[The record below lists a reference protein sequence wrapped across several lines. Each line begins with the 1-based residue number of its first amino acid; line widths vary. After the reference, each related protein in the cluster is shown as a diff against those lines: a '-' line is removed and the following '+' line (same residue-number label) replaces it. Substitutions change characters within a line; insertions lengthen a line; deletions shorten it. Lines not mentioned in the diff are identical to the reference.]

1 MDGARSMYGGRD
13 VVHTESSW
21 ENLTEGDPLVDL
33 DKDGKIRLK
42 WIFKTCD
49 GETWT
54 GLICPR
60 IGTGG
65 GCLRTQ

>member
-1 MDGARSMYGGRD
+1 MDGVCSMYGGRD
-13 VVHTESSW
+13 EVHTGFSW
-21 ENLTEGDPLVDL
+21 GNLTEEDLLVDL
-33 DKDGKIRLK
+33 DEDWKIRLK
-42 WIFKTCD
+42 WIFKTCN

>member
-1 MDGARSMYGGRD
+1 MDRARSMYGGRD
-13 VVHTESSW
+13 EVHTGSYW
-21 ENLTEGDPLVDL
+21 GNLMEGDPLVDL

-42 WIFKTCD
+42 RIFKTCD
-49 GETWT
+49 GETRT